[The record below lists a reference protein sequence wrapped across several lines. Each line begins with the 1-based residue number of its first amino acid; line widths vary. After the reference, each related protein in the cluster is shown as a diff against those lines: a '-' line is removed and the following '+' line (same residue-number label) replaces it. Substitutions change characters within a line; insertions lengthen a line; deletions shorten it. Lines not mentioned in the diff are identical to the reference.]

1 MKTLASLVLSVGL
14 IVPAFAEDTASTMSV
29 PSPLEA
35 WQADPTVIF
44 NGADVNIDDFKWIAR
59 PVVVFATSPADPR
72 FAEQMELLADRVEEL
87 VVRDVV
93 VIVDTD
99 DETLSDL
106 RRKLRPRDF
115 MMVLIGKDGG
125 VKLRKPFPYDVREL
139 TRSIDKMPLRQQEIR
154 ERRGS

>member
-14 IVPAFAEDTASTMSV
+14 IAPAFAEDTATTMSL
-29 PSPLEA
+29 PSPLET
-35 WQADPTVIF
+35 WQEDPTTIF
-44 NGADVNIDDFKWIAR
+44 NGSEVDIDDFKWIAR

-72 FAEQMELLADRVEEL
+72 FAEQMELLAERTDEL
-87 VVRDVV
+87 IVRDVV